1 MVAPSVGEVELRTG
15 AAARAFI
22 PGELTRLLFL
32 FWNVSAMR
40 ADAQMLSA
48 PLSQHKP
55 QKLVHKNRFSGAGLF

>member
-1 MVAPSVGEVELRTG
+1 MGEVELRTG

-22 PGELTRLLFL
+22 PGELTLLFL
-32 FWNVSAMR
+32 FWNVSALR